1 MTQKTKTILIY
12 GGAILIGSGIAY
24 AIYKANKTKLP
35 LVDGAKVTDDEETNV
50 PEGTTPPKSTKP
62 NYFASLLQNNPF
74 PKDIDYTFGSST
86 KL

>member
-1 MTQKTKTILIY
+1 MTQNTKTILIY

-24 AIYKANKTKLP
+24 AIYNANKTKLP

-50 PEGTTPPKSTKP
+50 PEGTTPPKSTRS
-62 NYFASLLQNNPF
+62 NYFASLLQNPF

>member
-1 MTQKTKTILIY
+1 MTQNTKKILIY
-12 GGAILIGSGIAY
+12 GGAIIVGSGIAY

-35 LVDGAKVTDDEETNV
+35 LVDGAKVTDDEETTV
-50 PEGTTPPKSTKP
+50 PEGTTPPKSTRA
-62 NYFASLLQNNPF
+62 NYFSSLLQNPF